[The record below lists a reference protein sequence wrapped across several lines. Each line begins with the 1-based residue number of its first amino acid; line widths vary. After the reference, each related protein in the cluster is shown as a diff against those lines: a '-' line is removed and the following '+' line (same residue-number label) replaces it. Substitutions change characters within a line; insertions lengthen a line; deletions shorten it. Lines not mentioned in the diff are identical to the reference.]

1 MNKLFEGQRA
11 FVTGGGSGIG
21 RACALAL
28 AAEGCFVT
36 VAGRT
41 ESTLEQTVALIAETG
56 GAAQAVK
63 CDVTVESMVRSAIDA
78 AAGEPGRLDVA
89 VNSAGYDGSTE
100 APITEWTSDM
110 LDEMLSANVRGTF
123 HSMKFELEVMQ
134 RQGSGSIVN
143 IGSDAGLL
151 GVPGHSGYVAS
162 KHAGIGLTRS
172 AALEFAAEGIR
183 VNTVCPGL
191 VDTPLIHNPS
201 TGELYDYI
209 TPLIAA
215 HPIGRI
221 AQPSEVADAVVWL
234 ASAKASY
241 VTGVAL
247 SIDGGYAT
255 A

>member
-1 MNKLFEGQRA
+1 MDKLFDVKRA

-28 AAEGCFVT
+28 AAEGYFVT

-41 ESTLEQTVALIAETG
+41 ERTLDDTVRLALEAG
-56 GAAQAVK
+56 GSAQAVK
-63 CDVTVESMVRSAIDA
+63 CDVTIESVVQSAVA
-78 AAGEPGRLDVA
+78 TAAGDDGRLDVA
-89 VNSAGYDGSTE
+89 VNSAGYDGSAAMPTD
-100 APITEWTSDM
+100 EWTSAM
-110 LDEMLSANVRGTF
+110 LDEMLTTNVRGTF
-123 HSMKFELEVMQ
+123 LPMKYELEVMR
-134 RQGSGSIVN
+134 RQGFGAIVN

-172 AALEFAAEGIR
+172 AALDYAAQGIR
-183 VNTVCPGL
+183 VNAVTPGL
-191 VDTPLIHNPS
+191 VDTPLIHDS
-201 TGELYDYI
+201 SGALYDYI
-209 TPLIAA
+209 EPLVAS

-221 AQPSEVADAVVWL
+221 ARPEEIADAVVWL
-234 ASAKASY
+234 TSAKASY

-247 SIDGGYAT
+247 PVDGGYSA